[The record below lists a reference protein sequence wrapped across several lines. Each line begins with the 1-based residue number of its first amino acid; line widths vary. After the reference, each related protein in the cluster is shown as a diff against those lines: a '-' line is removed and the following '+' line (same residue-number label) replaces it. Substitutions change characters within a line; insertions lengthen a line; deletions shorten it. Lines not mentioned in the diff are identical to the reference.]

1 MRVGICDPIAQE
13 GVEILKKEGFE
24 VVDLT
29 EIPKDELVKH
39 MDDLDAI
46 IVRSATKVRK
56 DIIDAAKNLKVIG
69 RAGVGLD
76 NIDVEYAKSKG
87 IKVINTPGATSISV
101 AELTIGLI
109 LAVMRKIAY
118 GDREMRNGAWPKK
131 KCNGIEMYGKTL
143 GIIGMGRI
151 GKEVAKRARA
161 FGMKVVYY
169 DIHGVNEA
177 MEKEFGVKYRDLDSL
192 ILEADIIT
200 IHVPLAPETKH
211 LINAERIERMKNG
224 AIIINAARGG
234 IVDEEALYDALKS
247 GKLYGAA
254 LDVYE
259 NEPLKESRLFE
270 LDNIVMTPHIGAQTK
285 EGQIRAGVEVA
296 EKIADALR
304 SDKYGRN

>member
-1 MRVGICDPIAQE
+1 MKVGICDPIASE

-29 EIPKDELVKH
+29 EIPKDQLVNH
-39 MDDLDAI
+39 VAELDAM

-56 DIIDAAKNLKVIG
+56 EMIDAAKNLKVIG

-101 AELTIGLI
+101 AELTIGLL

-118 GDREMRNGAWPKK
+118 ADREMRKGAWPKK
-131 KCNGIEMYGKTL
+131 KCKGIEMYGKTL
-143 GIIGMGRI
+143 GVIGMGRI
-151 GKEVAKRARA
+151 GREVAKRARA
-161 FGMKVVYY
+161 FGMKVIYY
-169 DIHGVNEA
+169 DVYRPDEA
-177 MEKEFGVKYRDLDSL
+177 TEKELGVEYRELDDLIS
-192 ILEADIIT
+192 EADVIT
-200 IHVPLAPETKH
+200 LHVPLLPETKH
-211 LINAERIERMKNG
+211 MINAERIAKMKDG

-234 IVDEEALYDALKS
+234 IVDEEALYEALKS

-259 NEPLKESRLFE
+259 NEPLKESKLFE
-270 LDNIVMTPHIGAQTK
+270 LDNIVLTPHIGAQAR
-285 EGQIRAGVEVA
+285 EGQTRAGIEVA
-296 EKIADALR
+296 QKIAEALK
-304 SDKYGRN
+304 S

>member
-1 MRVGICDPIAQE
+1 MKVGICDPIAPE

-29 EIPKDELVKH
+29 DIPKEELTKH
-39 MDDLDAI
+39 VADIHAL

-56 DIIDAAKNLKVIG
+56 DMIDAAKNLKVIG

-118 GDREMRNGAWPKK
+118 GDRETRNGNWPKK
-131 KCNGIEMYGKTL
+131 KCKGIEMYGKTL
-143 GIIGMGRI
+143 GIIGFGRI
-151 GKEVAKRARA
+151 GKEVAKRAKA
-161 FGMKVVYY
+161 FGMRVIYNKVHRL
-169 DIHGVNEA
+169 DEA
-177 MEKEFGVKYRDLDSL
+177 TEKELGVEYRDLDTL
-192 ILEADIIT
+192 ISEADVIT
-200 IHVPLAPETKH
+200 LHVPLTPETKH
-211 LINAERIERMKNG
+211 MINEERIAKMKDG
-224 AIIINAARGG
+224 AIIVNASRGG
-234 IVDEEALYDALKS
+234 IVDEVALYNALKS

-259 NEPLKESRLFE
+259 NEPLKESKLFE
-270 LDNIVMTPHIGAQTK
+270 LDNVVLTPHIGAQAK
-285 EGQIRAGVEVA
+285 EGQTRAGIEIA
-296 EKIADALR
+296 EKIAKEL
-304 SDKYGRN
+304 K

>member
-1 MRVGICDPIAQE
+1 MKVGICDPIASE

-29 EIPKDELVKH
+29 EIPKDQLVNH
-39 MDDLDAI
+39 VAELDAI

-56 DIIDAAKNLKVIG
+56 EMIDAARNLKVIG

-101 AELTIGLI
+101 AELTIGLL

-118 GDREMRNGAWPKK
+118 ADREMRKGAWPKK
-131 KCNGIEMYGKTL
+131 KCKGIEMYGKTL
-143 GIIGMGRI
+143 GIIGIGRI
-151 GKEVAKRARA
+151 GREVAKRARA
-161 FGMKVVYY
+161 FGMKVIYY
-169 DIHGVNEA
+169 DVYRPDEA
-177 MEKEFGVKYRDLDSL
+177 TEKELGVEYRELDDLIS
-192 ILEADIIT
+192 EADVIT
-200 IHVPLAPETKH
+200 LHVPLLPETKH
-211 LINAERIERMKNG
+211 MINAERIAKMKDG

-234 IVDEEALYDALKS
+234 IVDEEALYEALKS

-259 NEPLKESRLFE
+259 NEPLKESKLFE
-270 LDNIVMTPHIGAQTK
+270 LDNIVLTPHIGAQAR
-285 EGQIRAGVEVA
+285 EGQTRAGIEVA
-296 EKIADALR
+296 QKIAEALK
-304 SDKYGRN
+304 S

>member
-1 MRVGICDPIAQE
+1 MKVGICDPIAKE
-13 GVEILKKEGFE
+13 GVELLKKEGFE

-29 EIPKDELVKH
+29 GLPKDELPNHVR
-39 MDDLDAI
+39 DLDAI

-56 DIIDAAKNLKVIG
+56 EMIDAAEKLKAIG

-118 GDREMRNGAWPKK
+118 ADREMRNGAWPKK
-131 KCNGIEMYGKTL
+131 KCKGIEMYGKTM
-143 GIIGMGRI
+143 GIIGIGRI
-151 GKEVAKRARA
+151 GREVAKRAKA
-161 FGMKVVYY
+161 FGMKVIYY
-169 DIHGVNEA
+169 DVYRPDEST
-177 MEKEFGVKYRDLDSL
+177 EKELDIEFRELDVLVS
-192 ILEADIIT
+192 EADVIT
-200 IHVPLAPETKH
+200 LHLPLTPETKH
-211 LINAERIERMKNG
+211 LINKERIEKMKDG

-234 IVDEEALYDALKS
+234 IVDENALYEALKS

-259 NEPLKESRLFE
+259 NEPLKESKLFE
-270 LDNIVMTPHIGAQTK
+270 LDNIVLTPHIGAQAK
-285 EGQIRAGVEVA
+285 EGQTRAGIEVA
-296 EKIADALR
+296 KKIAEALK
-304 SDKYGRN
+304 S

>member
-1 MRVGICDPIAQE
+1 MKVGICDPIAKE
-13 GVEILKKEGFE
+13 GVELLKKEGFE

-29 EIPKDELVKH
+29 GLPKDELPNHVR
-39 MDDLDAI
+39 DLDAI

-56 DIIDAAKNLKVIG
+56 EMIDAAEKLKAIG

-118 GDREMRNGAWPKK
+118 ADREMRNGAWPKK
-131 KCNGIEMYGKTL
+131 KCKGIEMYGKTL
-143 GIIGMGRI
+143 GIIGIGRI
-151 GKEVAKRARA
+151 GREVAKRARA
-161 FGMKVVYY
+161 FGMKVIYY
-169 DIHGVNEA
+169 DVYRPDESTERELDI
-177 MEKEFGVKYRDLDSL
+177 EFRELDALVS
-192 ILEADIIT
+192 EADVIT
-200 IHVPLAPETKH
+200 LHLPLTPETKH
-211 LINAERIERMKNG
+211 LINKERIEKMKDG

-234 IVDEEALYDALKS
+234 IVDENALYEALKS

-259 NEPLKESRLFE
+259 NEPLKESKLFE
-270 LDNIVMTPHIGAQTK
+270 LDNIVLTPHIGAQAK
-285 EGQIRAGVEVA
+285 EGQTRAGIEVA
-296 EKIADALR
+296 KKIADALK
-304 SDKYGRN
+304 S

>member
-1 MRVGICDPIAQE
+1 MKVGICDPIAKE
-13 GVEILKKEGFE
+13 GVELLKKEGFE

-29 EIPKDELVKH
+29 GLPKDELPNHVR
-39 MDDLDAI
+39 DLDAI

-56 DIIDAAKNLKVIG
+56 EMIDAAEKLKAIG

-118 GDREMRNGAWPKK
+118 ADREMRNGAWPKK
-131 KCNGIEMYGKTL
+131 KCKGIEMYGKTL
-143 GIIGMGRI
+143 GIIGIGRI
-151 GKEVAKRARA
+151 GREVAKRARA
-161 FGMKVVYY
+161 FGMKVIYY
-169 DIHGVNEA
+169 DVYRPDEST
-177 MEKEFGVKYRDLDSL
+177 EKELAIEFRELDALVS
-192 ILEADIIT
+192 EADVIT
-200 IHVPLAPETKH
+200 LHLPLTPDTKH
-211 LINAERIERMKNG
+211 LINKERIEKMKDG

-234 IVDEEALYDALKS
+234 IVDENALYEALKS

-259 NEPLKESRLFE
+259 NEPLKESKLFE
-270 LDNIVMTPHIGAQTK
+270 LDNIVLTPHIGAQAK
-285 EGQIRAGVEVA
+285 EGQTRAGIEVA
-296 EKIADALR
+296 KKIADALK
-304 SDKYGRN
+304 S